1 MTNLEK
7 NVTGGEISVSFTR
20 KPRRGEDVEIHEIQF
35 TPDPALTGR
44 AIRAADAAEK
54 YNVSDANLSRWAER
68 GLIRVVEQAPKL
80 LILNEA
86 DVAKAASI
94 FNQARTITGSYV
106 RAGYILKRVIA
117 QQTHSKP

>member
-20 KPRRGEDVEIHEIQF
+20 TPRRGEDVEIHEIQF

-44 AIRAADAAEK
+44 TIRAADAADK
-54 YNVSDANLSRWAER
+54 YNISSANLSRWADR
-68 GLIRVVEQAPKL
+68 GLIRVIEQAPKL
-80 LILNEA
+80 LVLNEA

-94 FNQARTITGSYV
+94 FNQARAITGSYV
-106 RAGYILKRVIA
+106 RAGYILKHVLT
-117 QQTHSKP
+117 Q